1 MIYSVQEDR
10 LNALCSGVDLLSQL
24 VANGEENDPKLRGQ
38 LLQLTSAIV
47 SLLYTINTRQY
58 NNYTC
63 TYIHTL
69 ALIFSSLAVS
79 MHPCVALISVS
90 FHF

>member
-47 SLLYTINTRQY
+47 SSTVYHKY
-58 NNYTC
+58 K
-63 TYIHTL
+63 
-69 ALIFSSLAVS
+69 AV
-79 MHPCVALISVS
+79 
-90 FHF
+90 